1 MAENYT
7 DTGVEEAP
15 SPELDYHALNAQLNL
30 YDANGHIQFDA
41 DRKAARQYFL
51 QHVNK
56 NTVYFHDLEEKDG
69 VPDRRGV
76 LREGGA

>member
-41 DRKAARQYFL
+41 DRAAARQYFL
-51 QHVNK
+51 
-56 NTVYFHDLEEKDG
+56 G
-69 VPDRRGV
+69 V
-76 LREGGA
+76 ETMT